1 MVVTWWIVAFLLSE
15 SYYFV
20 RMCTSDSSLQ
30 GNAIYNIM
38 PDMVSRLSDPD
49 IGVEEDNFRTIM
61 K

>member
-1 MVVTWWIVAFLLSE
+1 MKAATDMVTLCLW
-15 SYYFV
+15 
-20 RMCTSDSSLQ
+20 Q

-49 IGVEEDNFRTIM
+49 IGVEEDNFRLIM